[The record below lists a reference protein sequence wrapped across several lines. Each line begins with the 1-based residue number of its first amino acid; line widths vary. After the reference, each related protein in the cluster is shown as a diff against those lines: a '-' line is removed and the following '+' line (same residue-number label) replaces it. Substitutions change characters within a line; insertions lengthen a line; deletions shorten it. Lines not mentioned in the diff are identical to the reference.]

1 MPVTRPAMFQL
12 AVATALP
19 VALLILTLMPL
30 EDLLK
35 RLLGIIFK
43 AR

>member
-19 VALLILTLMPL
+19 VAPLILTLMPL
-30 EDLLK
+30 EDPLK
-35 RLLGIIFK
+35 RLFGIIFK